1 MKHLFSILFTVFTSL
16 GLFAT
21 VHTVSNSGTTFSP
34 STLNITQGDTVNW
47 SIAGSH
53 NVIEVGM
60 ATWTANDSTSNGGFS
75 LPLGGGQHIFTSTG
89 TFYYVCGPHAAGG
102 MKATITVAAAPPTIQ
117 MDLPVTFEDATI
129 NYSTIDFGGNASSFV
144 LDPTGGI
151 NMVVQSVKGAT
162 AQLWAGT
169 TLGVF
174 VAPGGPTFD
183 IGFATAIPMSS
194 GNTSMSVRVY
204 SPDAGIPVRLK
215 IEDSQ
220 DATKSVETE
229 AMTTTS
235 GTWETLVFDFS
246 NEASGTAA
254 INYTYTFDKAS
265 IFFNFGTDGA
275 TAGVKTYYWDDVE
288 FVTAAP
294 PVLAQMDLPVTF
306 DDTATVNYAT
316 VDFGGNASIFVV
328 DPIGGTN
335 LVVESTKGAAAQ
347 LWAGTTLDAG
357 APNGFATAIPF
368 TATETSMS
376 VRVYSPDAGIPVR
389 LKVED
394 KTNPTISAET
404 EAMTT
409 GVNTWE
415 VLTFDF
421 ITPAAGTAA
430 LNIANTYDMAS
441 IFFNFGTDGATAG
454 VKTYYWDDVEF
465 VTAAPPVL
473 AQMDLP
479 VSFDLATV
487 NYSTVDFGGN
497 ASSFV
502 IDPVGGTNKVVKSTK
517 SNTAALWA
525 GTTLAVAGPPDVGFL
540 NAIPFTATATTMSVR
555 VYSPDSGIPVRLK
568 VEDETDPTKSVET
581 EAMTTGVNTWETLIF
596 DFSSQA
602 TGTAALDLG
611 FTYDKASIFFN
622 FGTDGM
628 TAGVKT
634 YYWDD
639 VKFGGATTNPC
650 VGVIGDPLIL
660 DDFECQG
667 NITYT
672 FENATWTPNIPN
684 PNPTGANTSS
694 MVGEFIHWGAGTD
707 GAFGGSLN
715 LGPISLSTNNQ
726 LKIDVHTNAT
736 AIPITVVMQDAA
748 LNTVVESVMTTSTMG
763 AWETLTFD
771 MSSASTATNIANIV
785 IVVNPGTNVQDT
797 LYIDNVR
804 LDGFAINPCETAVPN
819 KDIMED
825 FDCQRN
831 IDHLFAE
838 GGFITIANPDMSGIN
853 TSNNIGQYTR
863 NNTVADAFG
872 GDFILAPLDFAT
884 NNQVKMNIWDANAPS
899 EVTIVLQDASGAD
912 VGNAV
917 ASSTTA
923 NVWEDLNFDFSG
935 TPDAA
940 GVSKVVIL
948 FDAGVKADSGQ
959 VYFFDN
965 LRMDG
970 FVTGITEIN
979 STVITVYPNPVND
992 FINVNVSELKD
1003 TPSFVISIYSIDGKL
1018 IKEFNETNT
1027 NNELYLDINEISS
1040 GFYLLEVEANNKKH
1054 ITKFVKK

>member
-1 MKHLFSILFTVFTSL
+1 MRGYTGALDFVSEGVFINGAYNGWCGNCNQMSDLDGDSIYTATLLIPAGAQEFKYTIGGWNDQEALTAGDPCVLTTGVNTNRLIDVNGDVSLDIICWNSCTTCVAAPPASGNAQYCDSIIYHFQNPAEVASAIFLTITNTS
-16 GLFAT
+16 AT
-21 VHTVSNSGTTFSP
+21 TMDVIIESADADAVDLLIVTNGTGASISAENYPSP
-34 STLNITQGDTVNW
+34 GVISRTL
-47 SIAGSH
+47 
-53 NVIEVGM
+53 
-60 ATWTANDSTSNGGFS
+60 TWTAPTPDIDLNILWS
-75 LPLGGGQHIFTSTG
+75 
-89 TFYYVCGPHAAGG
+89 
-102 MKATITVAAAPPTIQ
+102 KA
-117 MDLPVTFEDATI
+117 
-129 NYSTIDFGGNASSFV
+129 SFGGNWQLTATDITVSFADSCTNSAPPAV
-144 LDPTGGI
+144 DGNIDFSVDMRGYTGALDF
-151 NMVVQSVKGAT
+151 VSE
-162 AQLWAGT
+162 
-169 TLGVF
+169 GVF
-174 VAPGGPTFD
+174 INGAYNGWCGNCNQMSDLDGDSIYTATLLIPAGAQEFKYTIGGWND
-183 IGFATAIPMSS
+183 QEALTAGDPCVLTT
-194 GNTSMSVRVY
+194 GVNTN
-204 SPDAGIPVRLK
+204 RL
-215 IEDSQ
+215 IDVNGDVSLDTICWNSCIAC
-220 DATKSVETE
+220 DATP
-229 AMTTTS
+229 A
-235 GTWETLVFDFS
+235 
-246 NEASGTAA
+246 
-254 INYTYTFDKAS
+254 
-265 IFFNFGTDGA
+265 
-275 TAGVKTYYWDDVE
+275 
-288 FVTAAP
+288 
-294 PVLAQMDLPVTF
+294 LAQMDLPVTF
-306 DDTATVNYAT
+306 DDTVTVSYAT
-316 VDFGGNASIFVV
+316 IDFGGTASSFVT
-328 DPIGGTN
+328 DPAGGLNIVTETIKTN
-335 LVVESTKGAAAQ
+335 TAEIWG
-347 LWAGTTLDAG
+347 GTTLAEFVAPGG
-357 APNGFATAIPF
+357 APHDIGFLNAIPF
-368 TATETSMS
+368 TAGATTMS

-389 LKVED
+389 LKVENELD
-394 KTNPTISAET
+394 ATVTVET

-409 GVNTWE
+409 IANAWE
-415 VLTFDF
+415 TLVFDF
-421 ITPAAGTAA
+421 ANEVTSTAA
-430 LNIANTYDMAS
+430 LNFASTYDKAS

-454 VKTYYWDDVEF
+454 NKTYYWDDVE
-465 VTAAPPVL
+465 
-473 AQMDLP
+473 
-479 VSFDLATV
+479 
-487 NYSTVDFGGN
+487 
-497 ASSFV
+497 
-502 IDPVGGTNKVVKSTK
+502 
-517 SNTAALWA
+517 
-525 GTTLAVAGPPDVGFL
+525 
-540 NAIPFTATATTMSVR
+540 
-555 VYSPDSGIPVRLK
+555 
-568 VEDETDPTKSVET
+568 
-581 EAMTTGVNTWETLIF
+581 
-596 DFSSQA
+596 
-602 TGTAALDLG
+602 
-611 FTYDKASIFFN
+611 
-622 FGTDGM
+622 
-628 TAGVKT
+628 
-634 YYWDD
+634 
-639 VKFGGATTNPC
+639 FGGATTNPC

-694 MVGEFIHWGAGTD
+694 MVGEFIHWGAGSD